1 MNKRAALVTTG
12 IATALALAPVASA
25 QAAPKPAINFSGM
38 GTYTIASTGT
48 AAATGTV
55 TGTPFNGSFTA
66 ALQPLDG
73 TLPEPGVCE
82 DGHSSIRIDGP
93 RGKYAVL
100 IGNGRVCGQHLQPP
114 FVVTQVFT
122 GRYDVASTSE
132 RKLRGDDG
140 WFEIRLAVDGRASV
154 TAVDT

>member
-12 IATALALAPVASA
+12 LAAALALAPVTSA
-25 QAAPKPAINFSGM
+25 HAAPKPQVNFSGL
-38 GTYTIASTGT
+38 GTHTVTSEGNAIADGT
-48 AAATGTV
+48 ATGI
-55 TGTPFNGSFTA
+55 PFNGSFHA

-73 TLPEPGVCE
+73 TLPDPGVCE
-82 DGHSSIRIDGP
+82 DGHASIRIDGA

-100 IGNGRVCGQHLQPP
+100 IGNGRICGQYLQPP

-132 RKLRGDDG
+132 RKLRGGDG
-140 WFEIRLAVDGRASV
+140 WFEIRLTNDGRAAV
-154 TAVDT
+154 TAFDS